1 MRSPAERPTAGRARR
16 AVSARYKVSADV
28 GGHVGRWWGPVV
40 RVFTGSSSRKESPWG
55 RRRVRED
62 SQGEQKV
69 PQRIGYLTGVFD
81 LFHVGHLDVL
91 ERAREKCDRL
101 VVGVLTDDWAVD
113 AWGARPFVP
122 LVERAQILEQ
132 LRCVDEVVVVEGVQ
146 PEWLIGVL
154 GVRTVFA
161 ASGTDG
167 VLGADELDGIPAGL
181 VSTLPAG
188 RGSSSQILRA
198 AIDQRQSR
206 SSVA

>member
-16 AVSARYKVSADV
+16 AVSARYMVSADV
-28 GGHVGRWWGPVV
+28 GGHVGRRG
-40 RVFTGSSSRKESPWG
+40 
-55 RRRVRED
+55 D

-91 ERAREKCDRL
+91 ERAKEKCDRL

-122 LVERAQILEQ
+122 LVERAQIVEQ
-132 LRCVDEVVVVEGVQ
+132 LRCVDDVVVVEGVQ
-146 PEWLIGVL
+146 SEWLIGVL
-154 GVRTVFA
+154 GVQTVFA